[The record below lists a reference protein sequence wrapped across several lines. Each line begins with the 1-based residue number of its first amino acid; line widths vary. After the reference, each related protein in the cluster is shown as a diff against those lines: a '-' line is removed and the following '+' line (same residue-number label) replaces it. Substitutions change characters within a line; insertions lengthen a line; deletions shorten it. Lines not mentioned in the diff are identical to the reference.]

1 MASVSRS
8 GELHSSNH
16 VARIENFR
24 NIRTFDGNAY
34 TIPGT
39 ILLST
44 KVWKVIVKWT
54 QRIELAESYFCLF
67 GFFVV
72 RDLECKHLLTAD
84 FQQGKFAVVL
94 SVNEITLLTVTQ
106 SVTVDAQGRLFL
118 GDCDTPV

>member
-1 MASVSRS
+1 M
-8 GELHSSNH
+8 
-16 VARIENFR
+16 I
-24 NIRTFDGNAY
+24 
-34 TIPGT
+34 
-39 ILLST
+39 
-44 KVWKVIVKWT
+44 VIVKWT
-54 QRIELAESYFCLF
+54 QRIELTEGYFCLF

-72 RDLECKHLLTAD
+72 SDLECKHLLTAD

>member
-1 MASVSRS
+1 M
-8 GELHSSNH
+8 
-16 VARIENFR
+16 
-24 NIRTFDGNAY
+24 
-34 TIPGT
+34 
-39 ILLST
+39 
-44 KVWKVIVKWT
+44 IVKWT

-72 RDLECKHLLTAD
+72 SDLECKHLLTAD

-94 SVNEITLLTVTQ
+94 SVNEITLFTVTQ